1 MALPAEV
8 PYLHIYLA
16 FTLGVSL
23 LHWALDFRQLKA
35 LRNKDPPPELASA
48 AFKDP
53 NLYKK
58 TQAYSLD
65 KWWFGLFHSM
75 YSLSENVTVVL
86 LGLIPWTWTA
96 AGRALTHLPPGLAAS
111 LHLGPGASP
120 MSRELAT
127 SVLFMLAFSGFTLL
141 SSLPWSLCSTFVIEA
156 RHGFNKQ
163 TLALFMKDTLMSIA
177 LGLLIL
183 PPVVLVRGA
192 LRRVVAQHSIPAVA
206 AILTWHM
213 NGMAQQLNAQSVAGS
228 RGITY
233 ILLVAGPMMPLYLWL
248 FVLAFSLFFMTVY
261 PTLIQPL
268 FNKFLPLPESPL
280 RTRIE
285 QLAGSLRFPLKKLYT
300 MDGSKRSAHSNAYM
314 YGWGQHKRI
323 VLFDTLISQCSTD
336 QVVAVL
342 AHELGHWKLRHTPIN
357 FAVGQAITLI
367 NFGLLAFIRS
377 QPGLYTAF
385 GFHGEQPALV
395 ALVLFQLIS
404 TPVDEVINFAMHC
417 VSRTFEFQADN
428 FAVQQGHGVPLR
440 TALLVMEEENKGAM
454 HVDPWFSAYHYSHPP
469 LVERLRAID
478 RAVAGLAKKTT

>member
-75 YSLSENVTVVL
+75 YSLCENVTVVL

-96 AGRALTHLPPGLAAS
+96 AGQALTHLPPGLAAS

-120 MSRELAT
+120 MARELAT

-163 TLALFMKDTLMSIA
+163 TLALFMKDTMMSIA

-183 PPVVLVRGA
+183 PPVVL
-192 LRRVVAQHSIPAVA
+192 
-206 AILTWHM
+206 
-213 NGMAQQLNAQSVAGS
+213 
-228 RGITY
+228 GITY

-268 FNKFLPLPESPL
+268 FNKFLPLPEGPL
-280 RTRIE
+280 RTQIE